1 MRLLVMLLAVGLA
14 LSGCASVTRGWDN
27 QIQINSNPPEANVR
41 LSNGFGCQTPC
52 TLKISRKEEFTA
64 VISKPGFQTEQV
76 FVKTQLAGAGAAG
89 VAGNILLGGVI
100 GMGVDAASG
109 AALEH
114 CPNPISINLRPV
126 GSRLPPNNP
135 AALCS
140 GVGGNGQLQQ
150 QPADPGT

>member
-1 MRLLVMLLAVGLA
+1 MRLFLVLLAAGLA
-14 LSGCASVTRGWDN
+14 LGGCASVTRGWDN

-76 FVKTQLAGAGAAG
+76 FVKTQIAGAGAAG
-89 VAGNILLGGVI
+89 IAGNLILGGVI

-109 AALEH
+109 ATLEH
-114 CPNPISINLRPV
+114 CPNPISITLRPV
-126 GSRLPPNNP
+126 ASRLPPSNP

-140 GVGGNGQLQQ
+140 GAAGDGQLQQ
-150 QPADPGT
+150 SGDPGM